1 MLSRGLVLVAAF
13 LTACLPPC
21 PASAADWPDW
31 RGPRE
36 DRQAGGEPAV
46 VTSFDPEKGTNVLW
60 KNDEAG
66 GISTPVVMGGRLY
79 TLVRHKP
86 GTKEEAEK
94 VLCLDAKTGQKLWDG
109 EQFQVL
115 YVEANVSTVDW
126 KALAKELAIPAELI
140 AKHTKTA
147 ARFSLKCEA
156 K

>member
-1 MLSRGLVLVAAF
+1 MHSTTAKESEMAT
-13 LTACLPPC
+13 LTNDIDTLG
-21 PASAADWPDW
+21 SLLKEIADLEARAKKIKD
-31 RGPRE
+31 GI
-36 DRQAGGEPAV
+36 
-46 VTSFDPEKGTNVLW
+46 K
-60 KNDEAG
+60 DEA
-66 GISTPVVMGGRLY
+66 SL
-79 TLVRHKP
+79 
-86 GTKEEAEK
+86 
-94 VLCLDAKTGQKLWDG
+94 TGQKLWDG